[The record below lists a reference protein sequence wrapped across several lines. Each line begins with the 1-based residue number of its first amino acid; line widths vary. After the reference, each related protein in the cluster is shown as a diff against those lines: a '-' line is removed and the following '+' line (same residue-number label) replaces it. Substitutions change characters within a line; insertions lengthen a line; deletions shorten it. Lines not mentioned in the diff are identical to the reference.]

1 MCDDSFIDDA
11 THGYIEA
18 MFFCAIDSP
27 GWRAEMA
34 DEGHVVVHSSDFN
47 GDSSD
52 LDVATRD
59 AINDDVSAFVRDN
72 AQDIATVV
80 NASALAD
87 AREVGH
93 NFYFTR
99 NGHGTG
105 FWSRGYG
112 FGDGVESALRRLSDA
127 SEAYGEAHEVEV
139 AGWSEDEQAHV
150 WQVL

>member
-27 GWRAEMA
+27 EWRAELTG
-34 DEGHVVVHSSDFN
+34 EGRAVVYSSDFD

-52 LDVATRD
+52 LGVATRD
-59 AINDDVSAFVRDN
+59 AISDDVSAFVRDN

-80 NASALAD
+80 NASALAG

-93 NFYFTR
+93 AFYFNR

-105 FWSRGYG
+105 FWDRGYG
-112 FGDGVESALRRLSDA
+112 FGDSAESALRRLSDA
-127 SEAYGEAHEVEV
+127 SKAYGAAHEVEV

-150 WQVL
+150 WHVL